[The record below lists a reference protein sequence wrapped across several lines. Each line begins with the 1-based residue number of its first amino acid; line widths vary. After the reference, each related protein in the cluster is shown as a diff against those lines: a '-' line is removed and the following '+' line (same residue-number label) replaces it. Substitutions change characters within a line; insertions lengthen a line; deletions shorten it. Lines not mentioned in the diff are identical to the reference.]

1 MRKNGE
7 SFVLKQVIPTDKCPS
22 QCFRERIQFDLRN
35 EQPKIFRIIKRLF
48 RKYVGLYTEEN

>member
-35 EQPKIFRIIKRLF
+35 EQPKIFRIIKDYF
-48 RKYVGLYTEEN
+48 ENT